1 MIYKMENMDSE
12 RGGRDRASWYT
23 DLVLTVC

>member
-1 MIYKMENMDSE
+1 MIYKMENMDLES
-12 RGGRDRASWYT
+12 GCRDRASWYT